1 MKKIKDMIALTFN
14 SVNNHLNNSLNFC
27 YELYGFDF
35 MIDSD
40 FQVWLIEVN
49 TNPCL
54 EESGS
59 LLKKLIPRMIGNY
72 YDINNQAAC

>member
-1 MKKIKDMIALTFN
+1 MIVLTFN
-14 SVNNHLNNSLNFC
+14 SVSNYLNNNYNFC

-40 FQVWLIEVN
+40 FHVWLIEVN

-54 EESGS
+54 EESGV
-59 LLKKLIPRMIGNY
+59 LLKTLIPKMIGIHN
-72 YDINNQAAC
+72 IIF